1 MGYNHAN
8 AFQTTLYC
16 PKLLK
21 EISVAA
27 LIKYR
32 QDTNGPGGEGVQVK
46 LHTPQKTAEVTGDEI
61 RIYSW
66 AELGFTV

>member
-46 LHTPQKTAEVTGDEI
+46 LHTLHKIAEVAGDSFMF
-61 RIYSW
+61 YTW